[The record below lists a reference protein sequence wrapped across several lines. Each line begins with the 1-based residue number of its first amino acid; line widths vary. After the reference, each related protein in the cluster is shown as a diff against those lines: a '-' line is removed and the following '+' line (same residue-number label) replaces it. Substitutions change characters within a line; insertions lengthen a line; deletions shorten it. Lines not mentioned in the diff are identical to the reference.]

1 MMKRNF
7 LLIGFLL
14 ASYAFVQAQTCPQ
27 VLRLARSTYEQ
38 GRLHE
43 LESLLK
49 GCLEGVDFTVQER
62 VEAYKLL
69 TLAYIYLEEPE
80 KADAAM
86 LKLLQTD
93 HYFVLNKAV
102 EPAEFQ
108 ALYGTFRTTPI
119 YRIGGKFG
127 AIGTQPNVANSNVAN
142 DGTSNYGYKIGVT
155 AGAFAEIP
163 VFKKFILNPEL
174 NFQLKNFSY
183 TNNNGIASTTASEAQ
198 SVLSLPVS
206 LQYLLFNER
215 EIAIKPYVA
224 LGVQVD
230 YLLASAMTINT
241 TKTSELP
248 ITEKTYDVKNQRN
261 PLNLSAVASIGA
273 KLPAGPGYLILEA
286 RYYYG
291 LTKLLSAKDVYSN
304 QFPVFDNYAVNG
316 IFSLN
321 SISITLGYGYNIFSP
336 KKLTNK

>member
-1 MMKRNF
+1 MF
-7 LLIGFLL
+7 GFLL
-14 ASYAFVQAQTCPQ
+14 SSYTFVHAQTCPQ

-43 LESLLK
+43 LETLLK
-49 GCLEGVDFTVQER
+49 GCLEGVNFTVQER

-108 ALYGTFRTTPI
+108 ALYATFRTTPI
-119 YRIGGKFG
+119 FRIGGKFG
-127 AIGTQPNVANSNVAN
+127 ALSTQPNVARSNTAN
-142 DGTSNYGYKIGVT
+142 DGASEYGYKIGVT

-163 VFKKFILNPEL
+163 VLNNKFVLNPEL
-174 NFQLKNFSY
+174 NFQLRNFSF
-183 TNNNGIASTTASEAQ
+183 TNNNGIASTTASEAM
-198 SVLSLPVS
+198 STLALPVS
-206 LQYLLFNER
+206 LQYSFFQKR
-215 EIAIKPYVA
+215 EKVLIRPYLA
-224 LGVQVD
+224 LGVQLD
-230 YLLASAMTINT
+230 YLLSSSQTIT
-241 TKTSELP
+241 TLKIAELP
-248 ITEKTYDVKNQRN
+248 VPEKTYDVKNQRN
-261 PLNLSAVASIGA
+261 PLNVSAIASIGG
-273 KLPAGPGYLILEA
+273 KLDAGPGYLILEA

-291 LTKLLSAKDVYSN
+291 LSKLLTAKDVYSN
-304 QFPVFDNYAVNG
+304 PFPVFDNYAVNG

-321 SISITLGYGYNIFSP
+321 SVSITLGYGYNIFKP
-336 KKLTNK
+336 KKKLTK